1 MRCRFPGWNWTLDRG
16 ECEGGPG
23 KTACSQPGREAS
35 RNKAGWT
42 GTEGSPAGPRW
53 WGVGRRHRGSGQE
66 GRPTGRAASRVPP
79 RRACDPTRRPY
90 GRDPRRLI
98 LRLPQDCESRRPRDT
113 LSGVTVGGF
122 PCSASRRRVC
132 SRPGP
137 MRFSG
142 STSRS
147 QAASYE
153 RSDPYRAGRS
163 QGTRPCDGQGSR
175 GCRPDASASYT
186 ALASERASV
195 QTSFRVQRLCRW
207 KALIITVSGSWLI
220 PAFAVISYKHVLTF
234 VTIAL

>member
-1 MRCRFPGWNWTLDRG
+1 MRAGLGRRRAPGQGGRRRG
-16 ECEGGPG
+16 TRPAGRARKVPQLGPG
-23 KTACSQPGREAS
+23 G
-35 RNKAGWT
+35 GG
-42 GTEGSPAGPRW
+42 GTEAQGIG
-53 WGVGRRHRGSGQE
+53 
-66 GRPTGRAASRVPP
+66 TGRAAHGEGGEPRSASAGLRPDPP
-79 RRACDPTRRPY
+79 PLRP
-90 GRDPRRLI
+90 RSALELRRLI

-163 QGTRPCDGQGSR
+163 QGPRPCDGQGSR